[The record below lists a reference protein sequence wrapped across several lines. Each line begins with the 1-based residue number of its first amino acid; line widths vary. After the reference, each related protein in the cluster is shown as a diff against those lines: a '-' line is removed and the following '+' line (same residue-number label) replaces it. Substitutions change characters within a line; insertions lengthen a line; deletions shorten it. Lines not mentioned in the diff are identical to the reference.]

1 MSYIL
6 SDMAY
11 DAIEEINRASG
22 TQKQVILRNYPGLTP
37 YLYAAYNPF
46 TRYYMTTKVLGQGN
60 FQFEDMTW
68 ELLDLLSKRA
78 LSGNKG
84 QHFLDTA
91 VMGLTPKSAELLK
104 RILKKDLRMGMGA
117 KTINKVFPGLIP
129 THDVMLAKLFDKRRV
144 KFPCF
149 TSPKIDGVRAIYR
162 KGKFF
167 SRNGHEYT
175 GLSNLVKILQPV
187 GDMVIDGEL
196 CVRGKS
202 FQEGSGLIR
211 RDEEVPLATFHPFDL
226 PESGATFIER
236 LTNLHDLISLG
247 PEFVVPVHHEVAQSH
262 DDIIDFY
269 QVCRNMGFEGA
280 VVKPYDYV
288 YKGTRSY
295 DWMKM
300 KDVLSADLEVVGSFE
315 GEGKYVGMLGGIIVD
330 FRGTEVRVGSGFSDR
345 TRESLWEIREYL
357 PGRIA
362 EVLYMEVTD
371 TGSLRHPRF
380 VTFRPDK
387 ESTYGGI

>member
-1 MSYIL
+1 
-6 SDMAY
+6 
-11 DAIEEINRASG
+11 
-22 TQKQVILRNYPGLTP
+22 
-37 YLYAAYNPF
+37 
-46 TRYYMTTKVLGQGN
+46 
-60 FQFEDMTW
+60 
-68 ELLDLLSKRA
+68 
-78 LSGNKG
+78 
-84 QHFLDTA
+84 
-91 VMGLTPKSAELLK
+91 
-104 RILKKDLRMGMGA
+104 
-117 KTINKVFPGLIP
+117 
-129 THDVMLAKLFDKRRV
+129 
-144 KFPCF
+144 
-149 TSPKIDGVRAIYR
+149 
-162 KGKFF
+162 
-167 SRNGHEYT
+167 
-175 GLSNLVKILQPV
+175 
-187 GDMVIDGEL
+187 
-196 CVRGKS
+196 
-202 FQEGSGLIR
+202 
-211 RDEEVPLATFHPFDL
+211 
-226 PESGATFIER
+226 
-236 LTNLHDLISLG
+236 
-247 PEFVVPVHHEVAQSH
+247 
-262 DDIIDFY
+262 
-269 QVCRNMGFEGA
+269 MGFEGA